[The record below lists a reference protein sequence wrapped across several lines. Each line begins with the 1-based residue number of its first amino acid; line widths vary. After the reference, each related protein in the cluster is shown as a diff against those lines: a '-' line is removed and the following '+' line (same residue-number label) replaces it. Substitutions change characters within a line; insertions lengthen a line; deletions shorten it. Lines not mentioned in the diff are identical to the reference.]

1 MYIVE
6 IRSVLIG
13 TPDKFLLVDEL
24 VEARDIHLDKR
35 KIDPGPYHSELVY
48 CVALNA
54 CIYMYMNV
62 NFSYVTC
69 STCRLS
75 KIG

>member
-6 IRSVLIG
+6 INSVLIG

-35 KIDPGPYHSELVY
+35 EIDPGP
-48 CVALNA
+48 
-54 CIYMYMNV
+54 ITV
-62 NFSYVTC
+62 NWSIV
-69 STCRLS
+69 
-75 KIG
+75 